1 MKITIVQHN
10 ISWEEKSANLRHL
23 DEMISGIEYQ
33 TDLIILS
40 ETFNTG
46 FSMNA
51 EEMAEDAG
59 SDTFKWMLD
68 IAIKKNSAICGS
80 YFVREAG
87 HFFNRF
93 IFVDR
98 TGRTVTYDKR
108 HLFSM
113 GGEDLLFTRGK
124 DRAVFEHMEMK
135 VNPVVCYDLRFPVWL
150 RNRGDYDL
158 LVCVANWPEGR
169 REVWNTL
176 LKARAIENQAYVA
189 GVNCIGIDNAG
200 NRCIGESVI
209 IDPKGRAVLTL
220 PENQEGI
227 GSAEISLKEL
237 EDFRK
242 KFPVWKDA
250 DNFTIQPD
258 G

>member
-1 MKITIVQHN
+1 MKITIVQHK
-10 ISWEEKSANLRHL
+10 IRWEEKNANLGHL
-23 DEMISGIEYQ
+23 DEMISGLQYQ
-33 TDLIILS
+33 TDLIVLP

-51 EEMAEDAG
+51 GEMAEDEGA
-59 SDTFKWMLD
+59 DTFKWMAD
-68 IAIKKNSAICGS
+68 IAKKANSAICGS
-80 YFVREAG
+80 YFVRAG
-87 HFFNRF
+87 SHFFNRF
-93 IFVDR
+93 IFVDK
-98 TGRTVTYDKR
+98 TGRSIVYDKR

-113 GGEDLLFTRGK
+113 GGEDKLFTRGEK
-124 DRAVFEHMEMK
+124 RAVFEHMEMR

-158 LVCVANWPEGR
+158 LICVANWPESR

-176 LKARAIENQAYVA
+176 LRARAIENQSYVA

-200 NRCIGESVI
+200 NRCVGESVI
-209 IDPKGRAVLTL
+209 VDPKGNAIIEL
-220 PENQEGI
+220 PENQEAI
-227 GSAEISLKEL
+227 ASAEISLKEL

-250 DNFTIQPD
+250 DDFTVHP
-258 G
+258 